1 MLIQFSVENFKSF
14 KDEAILSMVAAS
26 ITENKDH
33 VINKVNPPLLKSAVV
48 YGANASGKSNLV
60 KAMQFMKSFVLGS
73 SKETQA
79 TESIPFSPFRLSTET
94 EHNPSIFEIV
104 FIYDGIRYR
113 YGFAVDGKKVH
124 TEWLYFIKNVR
135 ELEVFTRD
143 GQKFNLTSHFKS
155 EEPLVKADRIRP
167 NALLLSV
174 SAQFNGKIATDILKW
189 FHRFNVISGLEPGRF
204 EPFTIKFAKSEA
216 GKKAILGFLKN
227 ADVGIEDLKV
237 TEAEIEFEDLPPQVK
252 KVFEKESGIASK
264 IDVRTFH
271 KKFDNT
277 GRVVELEEFNMNNE
291 ESAGTQKFFA
301 LSGPLLDTIKNGK
314 VLVIDELDARLH
326 PRMILEICAMFNS
339 KERNPN
345 NAQLI
350 FVSHNTR
357 LLDKNLFRRDQIWF
371 LEKDKQEA
379 CELYSLVEF
388 QVDGKKIRKDASY
401 EKDYLR
407 GRYGAVPIVR
417 DLDGDYG
424 ER

>member
-14 KDEAILSMVAAS
+14 KDEAVLSMVAAS

-33 VINKVNPPLLKSAVV
+33 VINKINPPLLKSAVV

-60 KAMQFMKSFVLGS
+60 KAMQFMKGFILSS

-79 TESIPFSPFRLSTET
+79 TESISFSPFRLNTET
-94 EHNPSIFEIV
+94 EHSPSIFEIV
-104 FIYDGIRYR
+104 FIHDGIRYR
-113 YGFAVDGKKVH
+113 YGFAVDDKKVH
-124 TEWLYFIKNVR
+124 AEWLYFIKNVR

-155 EEPLVKADRIRP
+155 EESLVKADRIRP

-189 FHRFNVISGLEPGRF
+189 FHQFNVISGLHPVQYGH
-204 EPFTIKFAKSEA
+204 FTIKFAKSEA
-216 GKKAILGFLKN
+216 GRKAVLDFLKN

-237 TEAEIEFEDLPPQVK
+237 TETEVDFENLPLQLKNILENK
-252 KVFEKESGIASK
+252 KGKVTKFNVG
-264 IDVRTFH
+264 TFH
-271 KKFDNT
+271 KKFDNS
-277 GRVVELEEFNMNNE
+277 GRVAGLEKFNMDDE
-291 ESAGTQKFFA
+291 ESAGTKKIFE
-301 LSGPLLDTIKNGK
+301 LSGPLLNTLQKGR

-326 PRMILEICAMFNS
+326 PRLIVEICTMFNS
-339 KERNPN
+339 KERNSN
-345 NAQLI
+345 GAQLI

-357 LLDKNLFRRDQIWF
+357 LLDKNLFRRDQLWF

-379 CELYSLVEF
+379 SELYSLVEF

-407 GRYGAVPIVR
+407 GRYGAVPMVR
-417 DLDGDYG
+417 DLEGKYG
-424 ER
+424 K

>member
-14 KDEAILSMVAAS
+14 KDEAVLSMVAAS

-33 VINKVNPPLLKSAVV
+33 VINKINPPLLKSAVV

-60 KAMQFMKSFVLGS
+60 KAMQFMKGFILSS

-79 TESIPFSPFRLSTET
+79 TESISFSPFRLNTET
-94 EHNPSIFEIV
+94 EHSPSIFEIV
-104 FIYDGIRYR
+104 FIHDGIRYR
-113 YGFAVDGKKVH
+113 YGFAVDDKKVH
-124 TEWLYFIKNVR
+124 AEWLYFIKNVR

-155 EEPLVKADRIRP
+155 EESLVKADRIRP

-189 FHRFNVISGLEPGRF
+189 FHQFNVISGLHPVQYGH
-204 EPFTIKFAKSEA
+204 FTIKFAKSEA
-216 GKKAILGFLKN
+216 GRKAVLDFLKN

-237 TEAEIEFEDLPPQVK
+237 TETEVDFENLPLQLKNILENK
-252 KVFEKESGIASK
+252 KGKVTKFNVG
-264 IDVRTFH
+264 TFH
-271 KKFDNT
+271 KKFDNS
-277 GRVVELEEFNMNNE
+277 GRVAGLEKFNMDDE
-291 ESAGTQKFFA
+291 ESAGTKKIFE
-301 LSGPLLDTIKNGK
+301 LSGPLLNTLQKGR

-326 PRMILEICAMFNS
+326 PRLIVEICTMFNS
-339 KERNPN
+339 KERNSN
-345 NAQLI
+345 GAQLI

-371 LEKDKQEA
+371 LEKNKQEA
-379 CELYSLVEF
+379 SELYSLVEF

-407 GRYGAVPIVR
+407 GRYGAVPMVR
-417 DLDGDYG
+417 DLEGKYG
-424 ER
+424 K

>member
-14 KDEAILSMVAAS
+14 KDETVLSMVAAS
-26 ITENKDH
+26 ITENKDYM
-33 VINKVNPPLLKSAVV
+33 INKIKPPLLKSAVV

-60 KAMQFMKSFVLGS
+60 KAMQFMKSFILSS

-79 TESIPFSPFRLSTET
+79 TESIPFSPFRLNTET
-94 EHNPSIFEIV
+94 EHNPSILEIV
-104 FIYDGIRYR
+104 FIHDGIRYR
-113 YGFAVDGKKVH
+113 YGFAVDANKVH
-124 TEWLYFIKNVR
+124 AEWLYFIKNVR

-143 GQKFNLTSHFKS
+143 GQKFSLTNHFKS

-189 FHRFNVISGLEPGRF
+189 FHQFNVISGLHPVQYG
-204 EPFTIKFAKSEA
+204 PFTINFAKSEA
-216 GKKAILGFLKN
+216 GRKAILDFLKN

-237 TEAEIEFEDLPPQVK
+237 TETEVDFENLPLQLKNIVENEK
-252 KVFEKESGIASK
+252 GKVTKF
-264 IDVRTFH
+264 DVRTFH
-271 KKFDNT
+271 KKFDNND
-277 GRVVELEEFNMNNE
+277 RVAGLEEFNMDDE
-291 ESAGTQKFFA
+291 ESAGTKKIFE
-301 LSGPLLDTIKNGK
+301 LSGPLLNTLQKGR

-326 PRMILEICAMFNS
+326 PRLIVEICTMFNS
-339 KERNPN
+339 KERNSN
-345 NAQLI
+345 GAQLI

-371 LEKDKQEA
+371 LEKNKQEA

-388 QVDGKKIRKDASY
+388 QVDGKKIRKDAAY

-407 GRYGAVPIVR
+407 GRYGAVPVVR
-417 DLDGDYG
+417 DLEGEYG
-424 ER
+424 K

>member
-14 KDEAILSMVAAS
+14 KDEAVLSMVAAS

-33 VINKVNPPLLKSAVV
+33 VINKINPPLLKSAVV

-60 KAMQFMKSFVLGS
+60 KAMQFMKGFILSS

-79 TESIPFSPFRLSTET
+79 TESIPFSPFRLNTET

-104 FIYDGIRYR
+104 FIHDGIRYR
-113 YGFAVDGKKVH
+113 YGFAVDAKKVH
-124 TEWLYFIKNVR
+124 AEWLYFVKNVR

-143 GQKFNLTSHFKS
+143 GQKFSLTNHFKS

-189 FHRFNVISGLEPGRF
+189 IHQVKVISGLHPAQYGL
-204 EPFTIKFAKSEA
+204 FTINLAKSEA
-216 GKKAILGFLKN
+216 GRKAILDFLKN
-227 ADVGIEDLKV
+227 AGVGIEDLKV
-237 TEAEIEFEDLPPQVK
+237 TETEVDFENLPLQLK
-252 KVFEKESGIASK
+252 NMLGNEKGKATK
-264 IDVRTFH
+264 FDVRTFH
-271 KKFDNT
+271 KKFDNN
-277 GRVVELEEFNMNNE
+277 GRVAGLEEFNMDDE
-291 ESAGTQKFFA
+291 ESAGTKKVFE
-301 LSGPLLDTIKNGK
+301 LSGPLLNTLEKGK

-326 PRMILEICAMFNS
+326 PRLIVEICTMFNS
-339 KERNPN
+339 KERNSN
-345 NAQLI
+345 GAQLI

-407 GRYGAVPIVR
+407 GRYGAVPMVR
-417 DLDGDYG
+417 DLEGEYG
-424 ER
+424 K